1 MEDVKG
7 RGVATVCV
15 RLRRPLSWVVPLKS
29 RSVEVKAEPEHVKVL
44 STGLDMDMD
53 KLEEETTQGIWKW
66 STEGGK
72 AI

>member
-1 MEDVKG
+1 MCTPVK
-7 RGVATVCV
+7 AAK
-15 RLRRPLSWVVPLKS
+15 WVVPLKS
-29 RSVEVKAEPEHVKVL
+29 RSFEVKDEPEHVKVL

-53 KLEEETTQGIWKW
+53 KLEEETTQGILKW